1 MNGRSEGE
9 APTALRAGELRTHYA
24 IKTHY
29 ADGIFGR
36 RPIGVCA
43 PRPAFMAGVSRRDSP
58 VNPTMLSIQWPTI
71 LAAFLAS
78 LVEFVEALTIVLAVG
93 AVRGWRP
100 ALAGAG
106 AAAALL
112 AVLVAAFGPHL
123 ASLDEHIFQLVVGVL
138 LLLFGLRWLLKAI
151 LRAGGVIALRDEAEE
166 YAETE
171 ATMQGGGQGG
181 FDTGAALA
189 SFNGVFIEGIEVIFI
204 VLTLGT
210 VGHALVPASLGA
222 VAAAVLVIGL
232 GLIARKPLLLIPEN
246 ALKLVVGAL
255 VSAFGTLWTG
265 EGLGL
270 TWPGG
275 VWTPLLLSLGYFA
288 VAAAGFAL
296 AKSVKR
302 GVRA

>member
-1 MNGRSEGE
+1 
-9 APTALRAGELRTHYA
+9 
-24 IKTHY
+24 
-29 ADGIFGR
+29 
-36 RPIGVCA
+36 
-43 PRPAFMAGVSRRDSP
+43 
-58 VNPTMLSIQWPTI
+58 MLLIQWPTV

-100 ALAGAG
+100 ALAGA
-106 AAAALL
+106 AVAAALL

-123 ASLDEHIFQLVVGVL
+123 AQLDEHIFQLVVGIL

-171 ATMQGGGQGG
+171 EAMQSGSVRAG
-181 FDTGAALA
+181 FDTSAALA

-210 VGHALVPASLGA
+210 VSHALVPASLGA
-222 VAAAVLVIGL
+222 AVAAVLVIGL
-232 GLIARKPLLLIPEN
+232 GLVARKPLLLIPEN

-265 EGLGL
+265 EGLGIE
-270 TWPGG
+270 WPGG

-296 AKSVKR
+296 AKSLRR
-302 GVRA
+302 GVQA

>member
-1 MNGRSEGE
+1 
-9 APTALRAGELRTHYA
+9 
-24 IKTHY
+24 
-29 ADGIFGR
+29 
-36 RPIGVCA
+36 
-43 PRPAFMAGVSRRDSP
+43 
-58 VNPTMLSIQWPTI
+58 MLSVQWPTI

-112 AVLVAAFGPHL
+112 AVLVVAFGPHL
-123 ASLDEHIFQLVVGVL
+123 ASLNEHVFQLVVGVL

-171 ATMQGGGQGG
+171 AAMQGGGGRTG

-232 GLIARKPLLLIPEN
+232 GLVARKPLLLIPEN

-265 EGLGL
+265 EGLGVG
-270 TWPGG
+270 WPGG
-275 VWTPLLLSLGYFA
+275 VWTPLFLSLGYFA
-288 VAAAGFAL
+288 VAAVGTGL
-296 AKSVKR
+296 AKAGKR
-302 GVRA
+302 EVRT